1 MIQIDIGFGVFTIFK
16 FISIQSMKYKPI
28 ASELFVGNRKK
39 LAKLLAPGSIAIFQS
54 NDVMPTSADGTMPF
68 VQDADLYYLTGI
80 DQEETILVMSPNFPD
95 EKMREILFL
104 KKTNEHIAVWEGH
117 KYTKDEA
124 REASGITIILWT
136 DDFEQSI
143 GTLMAEAHEVYL
155 NSNEHLRAVVEVETR
170 NARFIKWCQT
180 HYRLHNY
187 RKVAPLMHKLRAI
200 KSEHEIKQIATA
212 CDITEKGF
220 RRVLEFVQPGVT
232 EYEIEAEYL
241 HDFIR
246 NRSDGFAYDPI
257 IASGDRACVLHY
269 VENNKTCQQG
279 EVLLMDVGASYA
291 RYNADMTR
299 SIPVSG
305 RFTKRQAAVY
315 DAVLLVMREAMEM
328 LTPGNTISQYHK
340 EVGLR
345 MESELVGLGLLDRT
359 DIKHQDPSRPA
370 YKKYFMHGT
379 SHHLG
384 LNVHDVGNIY
394 RPFESGMVFTV
405 EPGIYIPDEGLGI
418 RLENNVV
425 IQENGILDLME
436 NIPLQP
442 EEIEDIMNS

>member
-155 NSNEHLRAVVEVETR
+155 NCNEHIRAVVEVETR

-180 HYRLHNY
+180 HYPLHNY